1 MDNLRNIKDS
11 INNVINTDTI
21 SGKILF
27 VLALL
32 LIIYIVIRVIFMLM
46 SLIYSGGSSEITLLD
61 GKIAGDQLKEYS
73 QNPNDSLDCTGPK
86 CSKPLLISENAATGI
101 EYTWSFWLN
110 INPEKSWFID
120 SGTSYNITNCIDNR
134 GSIPDETYDCG
145 GEEGKKA
152 IHVFHKGSE
161 AMEQRN
167 ENEDL
172 INDIKLYNN
181 APGVYLSVIDHM
193 DSHTYVNDISD
204 AGVGVNYSV
213 ALLVYMDTIE
223 GPSAKKSPIVVP
235 NMPTQK
241 WCNITLVAKQSTLY
255 IYINGVLKKLH
266 TYKNIF
272 KLNYDSVHI
281 GSSINYG
288 ELSSLKYW
296 NRAISTHEINSIIS
310 HGPNLNTVESKSY
323 GDELPR
329 YLDMTWYNN

>member
-27 VLALL
+27 VLAVL

-61 GKIAGDQLKEYS
+61 GKIAGDQIKEYS
-73 QNPNDSLDCTGPK
+73 QNPNDSLDCTESK

-110 INPEKSWFID
+110 INPEKSWFTENGTNYDITDCID
-120 SGTSYNITNCIDNR
+120 SFTNTDENYNCTQDG
-134 GSIPDETYDCG
+134 GSG
-145 GEEGKKA
+145 NKA

-167 ENEDL
+167 EDSSL

-181 APGVYLSVIDHM
+181 APGVYLSVINHET
-193 DSHTYVNDISD
+193 SHTYVTDI
-204 AGVGVNYSV
+204 GGENYSV

-223 GPSAKKSPIVVP
+223 GPSARKSPIVVP
-235 NMPTQK
+235 YIPTQK
-241 WCNITLVAKQSTLY
+241 WCTVTLVAKPSTVY

-272 KLNYDSVHI
+272 KINYDSVHI
-281 GSSINYG
+281 GSSVNYG

-310 HGPNLNTVESKSY
+310 HGPKLNTIESKSY